1 MRNVI
6 IPEEI
11 RRTNRTNFLKMSE
24 FQQYTFRSID
34 RPLTPAEQNEVSS
47 WSSRT
52 EATAFGAQFTYHY
65 GDFSK
70 DIENCVLSYFDA
82 GTYIS
87 NWGVTELVLRFPVTG
102 LDMEDI
108 ASFDTTIWESELKIN
123 RKKKYVIIHV
133 RIHDEDGSGY
143 QEEDISIDSLLPI
156 RDEIL
161 NGDYRS
167 LYICWLAAESK
178 KGAMIEEEEDEERE
192 DEWDYDPDY
201 ESVTPPIPAGMDKL
215 TLAQRKLAL
224 FLDLDKSVLKAVAKL
239 SKPKKKTVE
248 PNYAELLEKMDAVE
262 KDEFLLAILRGDANL
277 NRTLQRRLK
286 EIGDITTTEEDDLPR
301 AKWQDIYKM
310 L

>member
-1 MRNVI
+1 MLSPFFRLNLRNI
-6 IPEEI
+6 I
-11 RRTNRTNFLKMSE
+11 NLKMSE

-34 RPLTPAEQNEVSS
+34 RPLTPMEQKEVSS

-70 DIENCVLSYFDA
+70 NIENCVLNYFDA

-87 NWGVTELVLRFPVTG
+87 NWGVTELVLRFPIAG
-102 LDMEDI
+102 LDFDDL
-108 ASFDTTIWESELKIN
+108 ASFDTTVWESEVKVN
-123 RKKKYVIIHV
+123 QKKKYILVHV
-133 RIHDEDGSGY
+133 RIHNEDGGGY

-156 RDEIL
+156 REEIL
-161 NGDYRS
+161 NGDYRA
-167 LYICWLAAESK
+167 LYICWLAAESQ
-178 KGAMIEEEEDEERE
+178 KGAMTEEKEEEERE
-192 DEWDYDPDY
+192 DEWDYDPDN
-201 ESVTPPIPAGMDKL
+201 ESIIPPIPTGMDKL

-239 SKPKKKTVE
+239 SKPKKKVVE
-248 PNYAELLEKMDAVE
+248 PNYAELLEKMDAAE
-262 KDEFLLAILRGDANL
+262 KDEFLLAILRGDTNL

-286 EIGDITTTEEDDLPR
+286 EIGDIKKSEEDDLPR
-301 AKWQDIYKM
+301 ATWQEIYKI